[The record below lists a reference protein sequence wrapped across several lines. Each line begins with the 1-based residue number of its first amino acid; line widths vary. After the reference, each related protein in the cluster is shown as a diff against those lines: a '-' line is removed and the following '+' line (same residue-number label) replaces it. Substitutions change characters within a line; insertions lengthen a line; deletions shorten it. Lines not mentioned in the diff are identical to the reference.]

1 MAGSDTIHP
10 FPAMRIGLLL
20 YPNCLPAGLF
30 GTMDLLHA
38 ANLRAGNTLFEPVL
52 VAARAGK
59 VDCAHGQ
66 QLNAAAALGDADLD
80 ALLVPGFWGQSSGHA
95 ARTLAANAG
104 LITALAALPRRLQLW
119 SYCTGVCLTA
129 GTSRLDLQA
138 ATITWWLA
146 EFAAARFPKVRWQFE
161 RTLAFNEHNATASG
175 VNGYLPIMQALIE
188 TRLGKEAYRELT
200 RLMVLPR
207 PEERTHL
214 AFHMLDLIEQQDALL
229 RKLHLAVEEMAA
241 SAATLPRVAALL
253 HTTERTLARK
263 VLAAS
268 GMPAAAYIR
277 RIKLKQVSERLIYT
291 KASATAISLELGFS
305 SDSGMRRMFKDL
317 TALTPAQYRVTY
329 SR

>member
-1 MAGSDTIHP
+1 
-10 FPAMRIGLLL
+10 MRIGLLL

-30 GTMDLLHA
+30 GAMDLLHA
-38 ANLRAGNTLFEPVL
+38 ANLRAGKTLFEPVF

-66 QLNAAAALGDADLD
+66 QLHAAMALGEADV
-80 ALLVPGFWGQSSGHA
+80 AAVLVPGFWGQSLGQA
-95 ARTLAANAG
+95 ARTLDANAG
-104 LITALAALPRRLQLW
+104 LIAALAALPRRVQLW
-119 SYCTGVCLTA
+119 AYCTGVCLAA
-129 GTSRLDLQA
+129 GTGRLDRQA

-146 EFAAARFPKVRWQFE
+146 EFAVTTFPNVRWQFE
-161 RTLAFNEHNATASG
+161 RTLAFNERTASASG
-175 VNGYLPIMQALIE
+175 VNGYLPIIQALIE
-188 TRLGKEAYRELT
+188 SRLGKEAYRELT

-207 PEERTHL
+207 PEESTHL
-214 AFHMLDLIEQQDALL
+214 AFHMLDLIEQQDGML
-229 RKLHLAVEEMAA
+229 RKLHLAVEQVAA
-241 SAATLPRVAALL
+241 SEATLAHVAALL

-291 KASATAISLELGFS
+291 KASATAISIELGFS
-305 SDSGMRRMFKDL
+305 SDSGMRRMFKEL
-317 TALTPAQYRVTY
+317 TNLTPAQYRVNY